1 MEWGE
6 DAHIANKTG
15 HQSHT
20 WGDVRAQL
28 IRAHGGNA
36 RGRAARAHAALS
48 TPQRDRQ
55 PRRKRGRCKPPRS
68 QSDHRL
74 QLATQRTRTPARA
87 RTCYIHRRRVNAWHR
102 RRVRRGIADTHQH
115 NATTHN
121 NQCINTR
128 ADHRC
133 HRPTTHP
140 PRPRA
145 PEHPSPPLTHHHHHA
160 THHHLPTHTRATTHA
175 PIRRPI
181 TPTYPP
187 TRARLHPLVNTH
199 ANTQT
204 YSHPAP
210 VTRYAVVNARIAR
223 PSYTPIRTSASALRA
238 RKLASRAARRVAT
251 NSPSQRDDVHRGVR
265 ERADRFP
272 KWEQH
277 TTRNRPSTRARC
289 AAQRA
294 RARRRRHDR
303 RARATMTNSRRAI
316 RNGAQRLGGRKYDLV
331 YKKDKMPHARGWK
344 DGDGVRAAT
353 WHRAPPVY
361 IDRPTGTIE
370 RRRAIYTR
378 GAGISLAKN

>member
-145 PEHPSPPLTHHHHHA
+145 PEHSPPPPYTPPPPPRHPPPPPHTHPRNHA
-160 THHHLPTHTRATTHA
+160 RPHPPPNHADISAHARPT
-175 PIRRPI
+175 
-181 TPTYPP
+181 PP
-187 TRARLHPLVNTH
+187 TRQHTREH
-199 ANTQT
+199 ANILTPCPRN
-204 YSHPAP
+204 SIRGSKRKDRAP
-210 VTRYAVVNARIAR
+210 ELHADTDKRE
-223 PSYTPIRTSASALRA
+223 
-238 RKLASRAARRVAT
+238 RAARAKTRKQSGASSRNQFTIAT
-251 NSPSQRDDVHRGVR
+251 RR
-265 ERADRFP
+265 
-272 KWEQH
+272 
-277 TTRNRPSTRARC
+277 RPPRRTRA
-289 AAQRA
+289 
-294 RARRRRHDR
+294 
-303 RARATMTNSRRAI
+303 
-316 RNGAQRLGGRKYDLV
+316 GG
-331 YKKDKMPHARGWK
+331 
-344 DGDGVRAAT
+344 
-353 WHRAPPVY
+353 
-361 IDRPTGTIE
+361 
-370 RRRAIYTR
+370 
-378 GAGISLAKN
+378 SFS